1 MTARNRSLLFL
12 GLAVSALFL
21 FLAFRGLHPEAFID
35 SLGAVDP
42 LGLLLG
48 AVVYF
53 GGVVMIAWRWQFLLR
68 SLALVPLAGLA
79 RLVCIGYMGNNV
91 YPFRAGEALRIF
103 LLRRN
108 HGVPMAGATTVVI
121 VERVFDGV
129 VMLTFIVVALLF
141 IDVESAE
148 IRAVFSFAAPLFFVA
163 LAVFFA
169 AATFHQQARH
179 LAGFILSRLPA
190 RLGQPLARLAY
201 GLLDGLAA
209 LRSPQNLL
217 GAVVFSYASWM
228 VEALVYWIVLL
239 AFGLEVG
246 YAVALLTVG
255 TVNLAGLIPSS
266 PGQIG
271 VYEFFV
277 SLVVMATASVSQ
289 DQALAFA
296 IVVHIVIWLPVTL
309 VGFALLAQQGLG
321 WSAIGRA
328 ARDEQAPTQVE
339 AAR

>member
-1 MTARNRSLLFL
+1 MTTRNRPLLFL
-12 GLAVSALFL
+12 GLAISALFL

-48 AVVYF
+48 AGVYF
-53 GGVVMIAWRWQFLLR
+53 GAVTLIAWRWQFLLR
-68 SLALVPLAGLA
+68 SLALVPLIGLVK
-79 RLVCIGYMGNNV
+79 LVCIGYMGNNV

-108 HGVPMAGATTVVI
+108 HGVPLAVATTVVI
-121 VERVFDGV
+121 VERVFDGI
-129 VMLTFIVVALLF
+129 VMLTFIFAALLF
-141 IDVESAE
+141 IDVESPE
-148 IRAVFSFAAPLFFVA
+148 IRGVFGVAAPLFFAA
-163 LAVFFA
+163 LMVFFA
-169 AATFHQQARH
+169 AAAFHQQARR
-179 LAGFILSRLPA
+179 LADVILSRLPA
-190 RLGQPLARLAY
+190 RLGQLLARLAY

-217 GAVVFSYASWM
+217 GAVIFSYASWM
-228 VEALVYWIVLL
+228 VEALVYWMVLR
-239 AFGLEVG
+239 AFGLEVS

-277 SLVVMATASVSQ
+277 SLVVMATTALSQ

-296 IVVHIVIWLPVTL
+296 IVVHVVIWLPVTL
-309 VGFALLAQQGLG
+309 TGFILLAQQGLG
-321 WSAIGRA
+321 WSALRQA
-328 ARDEQAPTQVE
+328 ARDETSIQAE
-339 AAR
+339 AVR

>member
-1 MTARNRSLLFL
+1 MTARNRLLLFL
-12 GLAVSALFL
+12 GLAISALFL
-21 FLAFRGLHPEAFID
+21 FLAFRGLHPEAFVD
-35 SLGAVDP
+35 SLAAVN
-42 LGLLLG
+42 LAGLLLG
-48 AVVYF
+48 AGVYF
-53 GGVVMIAWRWQFLLR
+53 GAVVLIAWRWQFLLR
-68 SLALVPLAGLA
+68 SLALVPLLGLTK
-79 RLVCIGYMGNNV
+79 LVCIGYMGNNV

-103 LLRRN
+103 LLGRN

-129 VMLTFIVVALLF
+129 VMLTFIFAALLF
-141 IDVESAE
+141 IDVEAQE
-148 IRAVFSFAAPLFFVA
+148 IRTIFSFAAPLFFAA
-163 LAVFFA
+163 LLAFFTA
-169 AATFHQQARH
+169 AAFHQQARR
-179 LAGFILSRLPA
+179 LAHAILGRLPQ

-209 LRSPQNLL
+209 LRSARNLL
-217 GAVVFSYASWM
+217 GAVIFSYASWM
-228 VEALVYWIVLL
+228 VEALVYWIVLG

-277 SLVVMATASVSQ
+277 SLVVVATTRLSQ

-309 VGFALLAQQGLG
+309 AGFGLLAQQGLG
-321 WSAIGRA
+321 WSALRQA
-328 ARDEQAPTQVE
+328 ARDEQPVQAE

>member
-1 MTARNRSLLFL
+1 MTTRNRLLLFL
-12 GLAVSALFL
+12 GLAISALFL

-48 AVVYF
+48 AGVYF
-53 GGVVMIAWRWQFLLR
+53 GAVTLIAWRWQFLLR
-68 SLALVPLAGLA
+68 SLALVPLIGLVK
-79 RLVCIGYMGNNV
+79 LVCIGYMGNNV

-108 HGVPMAGATTVVI
+108 HGVPLAGATTVVI
-121 VERVFDGV
+121 VERVFDGI
-129 VMLTFIVVALLF
+129 VMLTFIFTALLF
-141 IDVESAE
+141 IDVESPE
-148 IRAVFSFAAPLFFVA
+148 IRGVFGVAAPLFFAA
-163 LAVFFA
+163 LMVFFA
-169 AATFHQQARH
+169 AAAFHQQARR
-179 LAGFILSRLPA
+179 LADVTLSRLPA
-190 RLGQPLARLAY
+190 RLGQLLARLAY

-217 GAVVFSYASWM
+217 GAVIFSYASWM
-228 VEALVYWIVLL
+228 VEALVYWMVLR
-239 AFGLEVG
+239 AFGLEVS

-277 SLVVMATASVSQ
+277 SLVVMATTALSQ

-296 IVVHIVIWLPVTL
+296 IVVHVVIWLPVTL
-309 VGFALLAQQGLG
+309 TGFILLAQQGLG
-321 WSAIGRA
+321 WSALRQA
-328 ARDEQAPTQVE
+328 ARDETSIQAE
-339 AAR
+339 AVR

>member
-1 MTARNRSLLFL
+1 MTTRNRPLLFL
-12 GLAVSALFL
+12 GLAISALFL

-48 AVVYF
+48 AGVYF
-53 GGVVMIAWRWQFLLR
+53 GAVTLIAWRWQFLLR
-68 SLALVPLAGLA
+68 SLALVPLIGLVK
-79 RLVCIGYMGNNV
+79 LVCIGYMGNNV

-108 HGVPMAGATTVVI
+108 HGVPLAVATTVVI
-121 VERVFDGV
+121 VERVFDGI
-129 VMLTFIVVALLF
+129 VMLTFIFTALLF
-141 IDVESAE
+141 IDVESPE
-148 IRAVFSFAAPLFFVA
+148 IRGVFGVAAPLFFAA
-163 LAVFFA
+163 LMVFFA
-169 AATFHQQARH
+169 AAAFHQQARR
-179 LAGFILSRLPA
+179 LADVILSRLPA
-190 RLGQPLARLAY
+190 RLGQLLARLAY

-217 GAVVFSYASWM
+217 GAVIFSYASWM
-228 VEALVYWIVLL
+228 VEALVYWMVLR
-239 AFGLEVG
+239 AFGLEVS

-277 SLVVMATASVSQ
+277 SLVVMATTALSQ

-296 IVVHIVIWLPVTL
+296 IVVHVVIWLPVTL
-309 VGFALLAQQGLG
+309 TGFILLAQQGLG
-321 WSAIGRA
+321 WSALRQA
-328 ARDEQAPTQVE
+328 ARDETSIQAE
-339 AAR
+339 AVR